1 MELIIFLSFF
11 GVLALVGIVYGVHE
25 LKKQRLEDMKKS

>member
-11 GVLALVGIVYGVHE
+11 GLIALIAGIWAIRQIRKDDHA
-25 LKKQRLEDMKKS
+25 LQQ

>member
-11 GVLALVGIVYGVHE
+11 GILALVGIAYGVYE
-25 LKKQRLEDMKKS
+25 LKRQRLEDMKKS

>member
-11 GVLALVGIVYGVHE
+11 GVIAACALVYGVHE
-25 LKKQRLEDMKKS
+25 LRKQRN